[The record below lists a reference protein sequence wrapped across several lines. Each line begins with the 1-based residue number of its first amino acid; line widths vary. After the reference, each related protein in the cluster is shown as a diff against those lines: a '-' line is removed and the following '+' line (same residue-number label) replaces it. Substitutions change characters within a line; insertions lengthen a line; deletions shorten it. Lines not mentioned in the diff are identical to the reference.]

1 MSLGI
6 ADGMADCRAD
16 QNRHNTSDESQYL
29 IRTVSE
35 FGLQCQVCRELSGQC
50 NNLEN
55 KLWGATTMMLEQ
67 YLPQTYADGKGTPR
81 GGWRSATDTTGL
93 TGNQRVKK
101 FADPCPRKFKL
112 NSLLLNPVTL
122 YREKKLNYHAALD

>member
-1 MSLGI
+1 
-6 ADGMADCRAD
+6 MADCRAD

-101 FADPCPRKFKL
+101 FAEPCPRKWNQSKIKQ
-112 NSLLLNPVTL
+112 T
-122 YREKKLNYHAALD
+122 Y